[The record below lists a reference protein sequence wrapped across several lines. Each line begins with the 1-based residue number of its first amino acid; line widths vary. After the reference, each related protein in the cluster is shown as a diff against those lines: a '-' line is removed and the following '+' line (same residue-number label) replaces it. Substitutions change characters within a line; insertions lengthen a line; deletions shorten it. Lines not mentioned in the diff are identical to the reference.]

1 MIPVRLTL
9 EGIYSYQAAV
19 TIDFERLTA
28 AQLFGIFGPVGSGK
42 STILEAMTL
51 ALYGESAR
59 LSRADNRSTNMLNL
73 RSDRLA
79 VDFTFLDR
87 SAHHHRFTVEA
98 KRNRTRP
105 EEVGSLTR
113 RAYHLDDATGE
124 WIPLDHT
131 DGERVLGLSYAN
143 FRRTTIIP
151 QGRFQEFL
159 QLGPKDRTEMMKE
172 LFQLE
177 RFDLYGRTR
186 ELQGETA
193 SRLTAIESALGEL
206 PEEAE
211 SQQQDLAAAQA
222 SLRTRREEAA
232 AARENAAARR
242 RRLEE
247 QESIS
252 VELEGLV
259 RERTQLDGE
268 AASLTRREER
278 VSVLRLLRDAVA
290 APWEQR
296 RDARR
301 REAAAGERLAEASR
315 ERSTVA
321 IRRERLEAS
330 ENELT
335 RRLAERPGLEA
346 LVAALGLV
354 IERRPL
360 VTDLEELR
368 RRHREGAARREA
380 LAAEGD
386 QLGASI
392 LQLREGLPDQQV
404 LGQLAATVERTERAI
419 AAGRAISAHRRDAFA
434 AAELPEGTPEAVAR
448 ERERLE
454 GEIRN
459 AEERHRRRTIREHVA
474 GLAGSLVEESPVP
487 SADRSII
494 RGHPSSMEG
503 TEETAEATPMPLTLS
518 RPSARSPGS
527 TVSPHGCTLSFSLR
541 RPSRASQ
548 SRRSRPDP
556 MRPGPLGMS
565 PSVEPTPEQTRE
577 PTLSPAGWRSPKTPQ
592 RRGSG
597 SPRRGSATVTRSAL
611 RVGLR
616 RSPPPSLLSRVSLPG
631 TRHGSTSGSGRSAP
645 SLSAR
650 VPRKDSSTNGGVPRS
665 ATPSKRTG
673 WKRRGRTS
681 SLSSTGS
688 RRTAPEPVRPS
699 PRRGKKRR
707 ASALWRDER
716 RRSLEE
722 AARERSA
729 ADRALASA
737 LEAVPVQENE
747 VAELL
752 AELPGLPRH
761 EEEIRLARERQGEIE
776 RGITTLRQKLVA
788 AGGTIPDP
796 TIPGEVQL
804 EVAQLEAVTS
814 AIRKELETVTRE
826 TATLQKELEDLTER
840 IGAIGSQLDTLT
852 RQIARRDELRGQRET
867 LQARKDNLATLLN
880 LFRGAGF
887 VGYVAQVYLEQLV
900 AAANGRFRRLSRN
913 QLELALSGDRDL
925 AVIDHLNGGRRR
937 SVKTLSGGQTFQA
950 ALCLALALVD
960 SIDGSASGDLP
971 AFFFLDEGFG
981 SLDGESLREVFD
993 TLKNLRR
1000 ENRIIGIIS
1009 HVEALQQEIDA
1020 HLTIHLDEDR
1030 GSRIRTV

>member
-301 REAAAGERLAEASR
+301 REAAAG
-315 ERSTVA
+315 
-321 IRRERLEAS
+321 
-330 ENELT
+330 
-335 RRLAERPGLEA
+335 
-346 LVAALGLV
+346 
-354 IERRPL
+354 
-360 VTDLEELR
+360 
-368 RRHREGAARREA
+368 
-380 LAAEGD
+380 
-386 QLGASI
+386 
-392 LQLREGLPDQQV
+392 
-404 LGQLAATVERTERAI
+404 
-419 AAGRAISAHRRDAFA
+419 
-434 AAELPEGTPEAVAR
+434 
-448 ERERLE
+448 
-454 GEIRN
+454 
-459 AEERHRRRTIREHVA
+459 
-474 GLAGSLVEESPVP
+474 
-487 SADRSII
+487 
-494 RGHPSSMEG
+494 
-503 TEETAEATPMPLTLS
+503 
-518 RPSARSPGS
+518 
-527 TVSPHGCTLSFSLR
+527 
-541 RPSRASQ
+541 
-548 SRRSRPDP
+548 
-556 MRPGPLGMS
+556 
-565 PSVEPTPEQTRE
+565 
-577 PTLSPAGWRSPKTPQ
+577 
-592 RRGSG
+592 
-597 SPRRGSATVTRSAL
+597 
-611 RVGLR
+611 
-616 RSPPPSLLSRVSLPG
+616 
-631 TRHGSTSGSGRSAP
+631 
-645 SLSAR
+645 
-650 VPRKDSSTNGGVPRS
+650 
-665 ATPSKRTG
+665 
-673 WKRRGRTS
+673 
-681 SLSSTGS
+681 
-688 RRTAPEPVRPS
+688 
-699 PRRGKKRR
+699 
-707 ASALWRDER
+707 
-716 RRSLEE
+716 
-722 AARERSA
+722 
-729 ADRALASA
+729 
-737 LEAVPVQENE
+737 
-747 VAELL
+747 
-752 AELPGLPRH
+752 
-761 EEEIRLARERQGEIE
+761 
-776 RGITTLRQKLVA
+776 
-788 AGGTIPDP
+788 
-796 TIPGEVQL
+796 
-804 EVAQLEAVTS
+804 
-814 AIRKELETVTRE
+814 
-826 TATLQKELEDLTER
+826 
-840 IGAIGSQLDTLT
+840 
-852 RQIARRDELRGQRET
+852 
-867 LQARKDNLATLLN
+867 
-880 LFRGAGF
+880 
-887 VGYVAQVYLEQLV
+887 
-900 AAANGRFRRLSRN
+900 
-913 QLELALSGDRDL
+913 
-925 AVIDHLNGGRRR
+925 
-937 SVKTLSGGQTFQA
+937 
-950 ALCLALALVD
+950 
-960 SIDGSASGDLP
+960 
-971 AFFFLDEGFG
+971 
-981 SLDGESLREVFD
+981 
-993 TLKNLRR
+993 
-1000 ENRIIGIIS
+1000 
-1009 HVEALQQEIDA
+1009 
-1020 HLTIHLDEDR
+1020 
-1030 GSRIRTV
+1030 